1 MQSIARQRSS
11 VQPVATDPV
20 RNGIDRAQVAL
31 GCNTARVAAAEFA
44 ALLRPHLCCAEAD
57 EPEGSSGGTDVDA
70 GDGLSPVQMRAG
82 GRAQSEW
89 RCRPV

>member
-31 GCNTARVAAAEFA
+31 GCNTAHVTAAEFA
-44 ALLRPHLCCAEAD
+44 ALLRHTCVAQRETSRRAAVPKQ
-57 EPEGSSGGTDVDA
+57 TWA
-70 GDGLSPVQMRAG
+70 GDGLGPGADVGSQG
-82 GRAQSEW
+82 GPNRSGDAD
-89 RCRPV
+89 R